1 MHTYMYIIITK
12 YCIFRHTKRIHNKSR
27 DSAIILV
34 ENLPRSEIERLK
46 RTTSTDIAIIDYDLN
61 NDDNIPGED
70 FIIKM
75 KKHHFVLNVFLAIF
89 TSFSFPKLPN
99 ILEINNRSCL
109 QFVKIR
115 KLNFQNLKRNVLSN
129 QYNTIHF
136 FISKEVMQYKLYLNK
151 KKHNKYIKYTNIIQP
166 LVEFNNTS
174 YSFNKVFFEHC
185 LNLPATTF
193 YCFYQI
199 LKMFLCYAKPIFY
212 HNLQTPRFAFSKK
225 RANKKR
231 YSTTKRLPTSV
242 IYIQ

>member
-1 MHTYMYIIITK
+1 MI
-12 YCIFRHTKRIHNKSR
+12 
-27 DSAIILV
+27 
-34 ENLPRSEIERLK
+34 
-46 RTTSTDIAIIDYDLN
+46 
-61 NDDNIPGED
+61 
-70 FIIKM
+70 
-75 KKHHFVLNVFLAIF
+75 KHHFVLNVFLAIF

-136 FISKEVMQYKLYLNK
+136 FMSNEVMKYKLYLNK
-151 KKHNKYIKYTNIIQP
+151 KKHNKYIKYTDIIQP
-166 LVEFNNTS
+166 LVEFKNTS

-185 LNLPATTF
+185 INF

-225 RANKKR
+225 RAKKTLLHYQTFTNFR
-231 YSTTKRLPTSV
+231 YLYSIIYLNSFHRLYISILTKCLMLHL
-242 IYIQ
+242 